1 MSKRQRSG
9 SRPKCRRSDALYIMK
24 RRLMKIVVRMTSA
37 AGEPEARSCAAA
49 TIEAPAKTRS
59 DISIAMSGVM
69 PLATI
74 ATPAMTP
81 NAATPGST
89 ASAARAPAASSS
101 LAALFADASPQVVA
115 VLVLARLADLL
126 SPRHAAARLGL
137 AACGVF
143 RLGAALLDDAVG
155 ALAALLAFAGRAHV
169 LRLVAH
175 LRDAL

>member
-9 SRPKCRRSDALYIMK
+9 SRPKCRRSEALYIMK
-24 RRLMKIVVRMTSA
+24 RRLMKTVVRITSA

-49 TIEAPAKTRS
+49 TIDAPAKTRS

-89 ASAARAPAASSS
+89 ASAARAPARNSS
-101 LAALFADASPQVVA
+101 LAAVLAEAGLELFAA
-115 VLVLARLADLL
+115 LVLARLADLL
-126 SPRHAAARLGL
+126 APRHAAAPLG
-137 AACGVF
+137 F
-143 RLGAALLDDAVG
+143 
-155 ALAALLAFAGRAHV
+155 AFGRV
-169 LRLVAH
+169 L
-175 LRDAL
+175 